1 MTSKRIA
8 MVALAGAGL
17 LAIAGCSNTSPVD
30 PNAGGEG
37 GGDTEIKTVGL
48 MVQDISNP
56 FFASMQSAM
65 EDLAKSEG
73 FTLNVQD
80 GQQDL
85 GAQNNQI
92 DALIQQNADI
102 ILLNAVDS
110 EGIGSAV
117 KRATDAGVTVVA
129 VDVDADGAQAAV
141 STDNVEA
148 GRQACTALFEKMG
161 GEGNLLIVDG
171 TPITSVQERVQGC
184 EEVLEETP
192 DIEVVGHQ
200 NGKNDRATG
209 LDLTTQMLTAN
220 DDIQGIFGINDP
232 TALGATLALGQASRE
247 DVWVVGVDGSPEAVT
262 AMEDDSFPNSSF
274 WATPAQHPNEMV
286 EQAFEVAKDIR
297 ANGAPDE
304 EDRITLV
311 DPSLVTRD
319 DVSDYAGW

>member
-1 MTSKRIA
+1 MTSKRFMIA
-8 MVALAGAGL
+8 AIAGVGLLALAG
-17 LAIAGCSNTSPVD
+17 CSDSSPVD
-30 PNAGGEG
+30 PGEEE
-37 GGDTEIKTVGL
+37 GDSGEITNVGL

-65 EDLAKSEG
+65 EDIAGEEG

-92 DALIQQNADI
+92 DAMIQQGTDI

-117 KRATDAGVTVVA
+117 ERAIDAGITVVA
-129 VDVDADGAQAAV
+129 VDVDAAGAQAAV

-148 GRQACTALFEKMG
+148 GRQACTALADKMG
-161 GEGNLLIVDG
+161 GEGNMLIVDG
-171 TPITSVQERVQGC
+171 TPITSVQERVIGC
-184 EEVLEETP
+184 EEVLEDYP

-200 NGKNDRATG
+200 NGNNDRATG

-262 AMEDDSFPNSSF
+262 AMEDDEFPNSSF

-286 EQAFEVAKDIR
+286 AQAFEVAKDVR
-297 ANGAPDE
+297 DNGAPDE
-304 EDRITLV
+304 ADRITLV

-319 DVSDYAGW
+319 TVSDYAGW

>member
-1 MTSKRIA
+1 MMSKRFTIA
-8 MVALAGAGL
+8 AIAGIGVLALAG
-17 LAIAGCSNTSPVD
+17 CSDTSPVD
-30 PNAGGEG
+30 PGE
-37 GGDTEIKTVGL
+37 DAAAEEEIANVGL

-56 FFASMQSAM
+56 FFASMQNAM
-65 EDLAKSEG
+65 EDIAEEEG

-92 DALIQQNADI
+92 DAMIQQGTDI
-102 ILLNAVDS
+102 ILINAVDS

-117 KRATDAGVTVVA
+117 QRAVDAGITVVA
-129 VDVDADGAQAAV
+129 VDVDAAGALAAV

-148 GRQACTALFEKMG
+148 GRQACTALGEKMG
-161 GEGNLLIVDG
+161 GKGNMLIVDG

-184 EEVLEETP
+184 EEVLSSDFP

-232 TALGATLALGQASRE
+232 TALGSTLALGQAKRQ
-247 DVWVVGVDGSPEAVT
+247 DVWVVGVDGSPEAVE
-262 AMEDDSFPNSSF
+262 AMQDDAFPNSSF

-286 EQAFEVAKDIR
+286 AQAFEVAKDIR
-297 ANGAPDE
+297 ANGAPE
-304 EDRITLV
+304 EADRITLV
-311 DPSLVTRD
+311 DPTLVTRD
-319 DVSDYAGW
+319 TVSDYAGW